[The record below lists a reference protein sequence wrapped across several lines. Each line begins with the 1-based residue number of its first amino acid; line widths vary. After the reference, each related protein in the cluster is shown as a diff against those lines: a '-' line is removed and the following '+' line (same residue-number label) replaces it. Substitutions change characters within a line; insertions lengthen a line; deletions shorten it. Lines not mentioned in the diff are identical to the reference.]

1 MDYTE
6 KTKEELINELL
17 NLQKSFDAAREQFD
31 NEITLL
37 KLAGETGGKSE
48 EIFRKAYLTSPDSI
62 NINRLSDGLYVSIN
76 EGFTKILGY
85 TAKEVIGKTSL
96 ELNIWVDPGNR
107 ITLAK
112 ELQEKGRV
120 ENFEAIFR
128 KKDGSI
134 ANGLMSASLIDL
146 DGVPHILNV
155 TKDITARKQ
164 IEEAFAREQF
174 LINAL
179 MNNLA
184 DYVYLKDLGSRFI
197 RINKS
202 HAIAFGL
209 DDPDQAIGKTDFDF
223 FSKEHAQQTFD
234 VEQTIIRTGQPM
246 SKEEK
251 LTWDNRPDI
260 WVFSTKLPLRDHEGN
275 IIGTFGISRDITK
288 RKKVE
293 EELATERNLLRT
305 LIDNMPDRIY
315 AKDLKSR
322 FIICNDALVKR
333 MGMSS
338 PDDVIGK
345 TDFDL
350 LSHDLAAQY
359 FANEQEIIRSGQPLI
374 NHEESMGNVSGT
386 KRWNQTTKVPLRDSS
401 GNIIGI
407 VGMGR
412 DITDRKRREMESQVL
427 FEITQGITTSDN
439 LDELLKLIHHSLGKV
454 VYAENCFVALHDQE
468 TGLFSFPYFVDQND
482 STPLPTSMRKSYT
495 AYVFRTVKPLLF
507 TPKIF
512 DQLKEQNNVELV
524 GSPSLSWIGIPLQ
537 TPSKVIGVLVLQH
550 YEKENVY
557 SESDVNF
564 LISIGSQI
572 AIAIERKKA
581 EEEIKLKNELLQTIN
596 AEKDK
601 FFSIIAHDLRGPLS
615 AFVDAT
621 RILAEEIQSMTLD
634 EIRDITIS
642 MKTSASN
649 IYSLLENLLEWSR
662 LRRDVM
668 DFVPEKLNLKKKI
681 DACIDVLSES
691 AREKQIEIAIFI
703 PDELEVLAD
712 NHMFDTVIRNLL
724 SNAIKFTTAGGKV
737 SVTAK
742 CNNDHSVE
750 VKIIDS
756 GIGMTPELK
765 NKLFLI
771 SEKTSRPGTE
781 GEMSTGLGL
790 LLVKEFI
797 EKHSGKIWVDSE
809 VGKGSTFY
817 FTIGQFENL
826 KILK

>member
-17 NLQKSFDAAREQFD
+17 NLQRSYDAVREQFD
-31 NEITLL
+31 NT
-37 KLAGETGGKSE
+37 
-48 EIFRKAYLTSPDSI
+48 FMTSPDSV
-62 NINRLSDGLYVSIN
+62 NINRLSDGMYVSIN

-85 TAKEVIGKTSL
+85 TAKEVIGKTSI
-96 ELNIWVDPGNR
+96 ELNIWANPGNR

-112 ELQEKGRV
+112 ELKKKGRV

-128 KKDGSI
+128 KKDGSF

-155 TKDITARKQ
+155 TKNITARKQ
-164 IEEAFAREQF
+164 IEEAFTREQF
-174 LINAL
+174 LVTAL
-179 MNNLA
+179 LNNLP
-184 DYVYLKDLGSRFI
+184 DHIYFKDIESRFI

-202 HAIAFGL
+202 HAQSLGL
-209 DDPDQAIGKTDFDF
+209 TDPEQAAGKTDFDF
-223 FSKEHAQQTFD
+223 HTPEHARQAYND
-234 VEQTIIRTGQPM
+234 EQIIIQTGQPLT
-246 SKEEK
+246 KEER
-251 LTWDNRPDI
+251 LVHANSPDS
-260 WVFSTKLPLRDHEGN
+260 WVYATKLPLRNNEGK

-293 EELATERNLLRT
+293 EELAAEHNLLRT

-315 AKDLKSR
+315 AKDLNSR
-322 FIICNDALVKR
+322 FVVCNNALVKR
-333 MGMSS
+333 MGMANME
-338 PDDVIGK
+338 DIIGK
-345 TDFDL
+345 SDFDL
-350 LSHDLAAQY
+350 LPQELADQY
-359 FANEQEIIRSGQPLI
+359 YNQEQSIIRSGEPLI
-374 NHEESMGNVSGT
+374 NHEESSMGNVSGT

-407 VGMGR
+407 IGMGR

-468 TGLFSFPYFVDQND
+468 TGLFSFPYFVDKID

-512 DQLKEQNNVELV
+512 EQLKEQNKVELV
-524 GSPSLSWIGIPLQ
+524 GSPPLSWIGIPLQ

-724 SNAIKFTTAGGKV
+724 SNAIKFTPVGGKV
-737 SVTAK
+737 SVTAR
-742 CNNDHSVE
+742 CNNDHFVE

-797 EKHSGKIWVDSE
+797 EKHGGKIWVDSE
-809 VGKGSTFY
+809 VGKGSTFS
-817 FTIGQFENL
+817 FTIGQFKNL
-826 KILK
+826 KMN

>member
-31 NEITLL
+31 NEVTLL

-260 WVFSTKLPLRDHEGN
+260 WVFSTKLPLRDHEGS

-288 RKKVE
+288 SKKVE

-322 FIICNDALVKR
+322 FIVCNYALVKR

-359 FANEQEIIRSGQPLI
+359 FANEQEIIRSGEPLI
-374 NHEESMGNVSGT
+374 NHEESMGSVSGT
-386 KRWNQTTKVPLRDSS
+386 TRWNLTTKVPLRDIQ
-401 GNIIGI
+401 GKIIGI
-407 VGMGR
+407 VGIGR
-412 DITDRKRREMESQVL
+412 DITERKRRELEDQVL
-427 FEITQGITTSDN
+427 FEITQGITTSNN
-439 LDELLKLIHHSLGKV
+439 LDELLKMIHHSLGKV

-468 TGLFSFPYFVDQND
+468 TGFFSFPYFVDKND

-781 GEMSTGLGL
+781 GEPSTGLGL
-790 LLVKEFI
+790 LLCKEFI
-797 EKHSGKIWVDSE
+797 EKHDGKIWVDSE
-809 VGKGSTFY
+809 VGKGSTFS

-826 KILK
+826 KMN